1 MQINAIFWGMI
12 IKYIEDIAGINGK
25 IFKKTIL
32 SAVY

>member
-1 MQINAIFWGMI
+1 MI